1 MTLSL
6 QVNKNKHKPGFTV
19 LGVSRSAKYHLL
31 IDKLTPFIKVR
42 WSITLLFLALYVL
55 RIYYIQ
61 GFHIISY
68 ALAIYILSL
77 FIHSISPQ
85 VDPEFAELLDETPT
99 LPRTEADEFRPFIPR
114 LVEATFWHCATRAI
128 IISLVCTFI
137 PFLDVPVF
145 WPILVVYFLV
155 LFTVMMKRQIKH
167 MITHRYV
174 PFSYGKPRHCTGKV
188 IVS

>member
-1 MTLSL
+1 MAPTALDVLKSL
-6 QVNKNKHKPGFTV
+6 
-19 LGVSRSAKYHLL
+19 HLL
-31 IDKLTPFIKVR
+31 AAMLIQLLSSPTTLTF
-42 WSITLLFLALYVL
+42 
-55 RIYYIQ
+55 
-61 GFHIISY
+61 FH
-68 ALAIYILSL
+68 
-77 FIHSISPQ
+77 
-85 VDPEFAELLDETPT
+85 
-99 LPRTEADEFRPFIPR
+99 R
-114 LVEATFWHCATRAI
+114 HCATRAI